1 MWLCFGCTSCV
12 WCTRAY
18 IILSIFNSLSLCFRF
33 KSIKIIIPFPLC
45 CPLITS
51 ALFRKRLCQ
60 CVVCIDLISWT
71 KYARTLHIHSHQFAH
86 LHLTNEI
93 DWTKSNERKR
103 YTNTCAYKHVH
114 EMQKKQSQSSIVG
127 AFVRLLAQFMCARSF
142 NMLILLAQYLQKYD
156 VHYYL
161 LRFSCHLLIGVLLG
175 NRYYVMP
182 FRHTPAQLRPC
193 KGIMKSINDWFEWL

>member
-1 MWLCFGCTSCV
+1 MKLIEQNQTNANVTQTHAHTSMCMK
-12 WCTRAY
+12 C
-18 IILSIFNSLSLCFRF
+18 
-33 KSIKIIIPFPLC
+33 
-45 CPLITS
+45 
-51 ALFRKRLCQ
+51 
-60 CVVCIDLISWT
+60 
-71 KYARTLHIHSHQFAH
+71 
-86 LHLTNEI
+86 
-93 DWTKSNERKR
+93 
-103 YTNTCAYKHVH
+103 
-114 EMQKKQSQSSIVG
+114 KKQSQSSIVG

-193 KGIMKSINDWFEWL
+193 KGIMKSINN